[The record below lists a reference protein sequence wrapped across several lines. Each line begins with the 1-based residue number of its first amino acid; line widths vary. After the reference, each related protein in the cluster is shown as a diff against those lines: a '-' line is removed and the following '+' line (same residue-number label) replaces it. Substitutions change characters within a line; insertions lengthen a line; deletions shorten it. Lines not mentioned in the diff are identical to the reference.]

1 MSPDPDTTLPRPGAG
16 ARRGPDTAQAAPSV
30 PRARSAWRGRFP
42 AEAAASPR
50 PGASRFTSTEREVS
64 ALGVVSLQVPNVPR
78 GRRRGEA
85 AQPPTVRPVIQSLSQ
100 LQVIS
105 LLLVSERLH
114 SPLSRSSV
122 FRSSNSCKLLHIGRL
137 GAPGLRRLYISER
150 KISHCLYLRPN
161 MK

>member
-1 MSPDPDTTLPRPGAG
+1 MSPEPDTTLPRPAAG
-16 ARRGPDTAQAAPSV
+16 ARRGPATAQAAPSV
-30 PRARSAWRGRFP
+30 PRATSAWRGRLP
-42 AEAAASPR
+42 AEAAVSSL
-50 PGASRFTSTEREVS
+50 PGASRFTSTECEVL
-64 ALGVVSLQVPNVPR
+64 ALGAVSLQVPNVPR
-78 GRRRGEA
+78 GRGRGEA
-85 AQPPTVRPVIQSLSQ
+85 AQPPTVRPVIQFLSQ

-122 FRSSNSCKLLHIGRL
+122 FRFANSCKLLHTGRL
-137 GAPGLRRLYISER
+137 GAPGLRKLYISER

>member
-1 MSPDPDTTLPRPGAG
+1 MSPDPDTTLPRPAAG
-16 ARRGPDTAQAAPSV
+16 ARRGPDTAHAAPSV
-30 PRARSAWRGRFP
+30 PRARSAWRGAVFRRKP
-42 AEAAASPR
+42 PPR
-50 PGASRFTSTEREVS
+50 SAPSHFTSTEREVS
-64 ALGVVSLQVPNVPR
+64 ALGVVSLRVPNVPR

-122 FRSSNSCKLLHIGRL
+122 FRSSNSCKLLHTGRL
-137 GAPGLRRLYISER
+137 GAPGLRRLCINER

>member
-30 PRARSAWRGRFP
+30 PRARSAWRGRLP

-64 ALGVVSLQVPNVPR
+64 DLGVVSLQVPNVPR

-114 SPLSRSSV
+114 SLQVFSALQTHASYYTLDVWGLLDSEGYTSV
-122 FRSSNSCKLLHIGRL
+122 NEK
-137 GAPGLRRLYISER
+137 
-150 KISHCLYLRPN
+150 
-161 MK
+161 